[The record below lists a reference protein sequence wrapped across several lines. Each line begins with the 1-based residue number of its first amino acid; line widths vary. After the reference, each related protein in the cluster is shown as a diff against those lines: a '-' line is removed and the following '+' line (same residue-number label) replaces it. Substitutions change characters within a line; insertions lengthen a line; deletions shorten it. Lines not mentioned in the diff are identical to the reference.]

1 MLKKRLGKL
10 YVSVYSG
17 DRSGKPSVSK
27 YNTWQANRELEWFL
41 PEIKKVFGERG
52 VWLVRKRHIKYYVVY
67 YFASSFNGLGRYPL
81 KVLIGVRIPVGQQ
94 TGVSHG

>member
-1 MLKKRLGKL
+1 MTLLNVLNVIPTRKERLTVLRLALVLKKRLGKL

-67 YFASSFNGLGRYPL
+67 
-81 KVLIGVRIPVGQQ
+81 
-94 TGVSHG
+94 